1 MARVSRV
8 VSVFS
13 AIQAPRQMDDF
24 RGLRELLWSD
34 YWWELPQIFAFLFS
48 SSPPFEIFFASS
60 LYSGHSASFH
70 WHTSRWQYLVP
81 LANLPSGDLLG
92 IQWDPVNTVSLEKD
106 VVYAIS
112 LSPAENCYALNQ
124 SWSQGGRLK
133 QIRTFKFSATNEFVF
148 VFTFSM
154 VPITLL
160 CVL

>member
-1 MARVSRV
+1 MLFLSFQPSRHQGRWV
-8 VSVFS
+8 ISGACVNFFDQTIDGNCLKS
-13 AIQAPRQMDDF
+13 
-24 RGLRELLWSD
+24 
-34 YWWELPQIFAFLFS
+34 LPFS
-48 SSPPFEIFFASS
+48 SVVHLPLKSS
-60 LYSGHSASFH
+60 LPVASTRGHSASFH

-106 VVYAIS
+106 VVHAIS

-133 QIRTFKFSATNEFVF
+133 QIRTFKFSAANEFVF